1 MSDKIR
7 PQHVARKAILYVRQS
22 SAYQVNHNLESQR
35 LQYAMQD
42 RLQQLGWREID
53 VVDDDLGRSAAGT
66 VTRAGF
72 ERMVAEVCLGNV
84 GGVAA
89 REVSRFARN
98 SREWQHLVEVCRV
111 VDTVLIDLEAVYCP
125 RLGNDRLL
133 LGLKGS
139 LNEYELDLLR
149 QRSVE
154 ARRAKAQ
161 RGELLVAAPVGFLK
175 TDAPHFEKDPD
186 RRIQE
191 AVALVF
197 QKFGELSTVRQTLSW
212 FLEHDLQLPARSVS
226 GEITW
231 RRPSFGVLYRMLSNP
246 IYGGAYTYGKTES
259 PIRYEQGEPRASS
272 RRRPREEWLA
282 FIPEAH
288 EGYVSW
294 DEFER
299 IRHTMAANTRAW
311 HHTGAATSGPA
322 LLPGLLR
329 CRRCGRKLVVCYTG
343 NAHNVLRY
351 VCARGAR
358 DNGEPRCI
366 SFGGLLVDDAM
377 AKEILRVVQPAAV
390 DAAVVANEAAAHQQ
404 DEVLAAWTRELEAA
418 RYAARRAQKQYD
430 ATDPENRLVA
440 DELER
445 RWNQA
450 LQRVREIED
459 RIDQHV
465 HSRSQ
470 VVVPTR
476 EVFEN
481 LAADLEAVWTSP
493 TTDVRLKKRLIR
505 TLIHEIVVD
514 IDAQAG
520 EVILVFHWKGGVH
533 TELRLPRPRRGQNS
547 TQTSKDIVDAVR
559 TLARI
564 CPDDLVANVLNRNGL
579 RTGRGNRW
587 TRERVVSLRTHHDI
601 ACYDRDRRT
610 SEGWMNLNEAARV
623 LGISPRTLRLAVE
636 RGEID
641 AVHPLLD
648 GPWVFQRLALDG
660 PAAAAL
666 VARVRERNQPAAIPN
681 SRQEALGFSST

>member
-1 MSDKIR
+1 MSEKIK
-7 PQHVARKAILYVRQS
+7 PQHVARKAMLYVRQS

-35 LQYAMQD
+35 LQYAMQG
-42 RLQQLGWREID
+42 RLQHLGWREIE
-53 VVDDDLGRSAAGT
+53 VVDEDLGRSAAGT
-66 VTRAGF
+66 VARTGF

-98 SREWQHLVEVCRV
+98 SRDWQHLVEVCRV

-125 RLGNDRLL
+125 RLSNDRLL

-197 QKFGELSTVRQTLSW
+197 QKFSELGTVRQTLSW
-212 FLEHDLQLPARSVS
+212 FLEHGLQLPARSVA
-226 GEITW
+226 GDITW
-231 RRPSFGVLYRMLSNP
+231 RRPSFGVLYRMLTNP
-246 IYGGAYTYGKTES
+246 IYGGAYTYGKTEHLV
-259 PIRYEQGEPRASS
+259 RYEHGEPRACS

-282 FIPEAH
+282 FIPQAH

-294 DEFER
+294 EEFER

-311 HHTGAATSGPA
+311 HDTGAASRGPG
-322 LLPGLLR
+322 LLTGLLR

-351 VCARGAR
+351 VCVRGAR

-366 SFGGLLVDDAM
+366 SFGGLVVDAAI
-377 AKEILRVVQPAAV
+377 AKEILRVVQPAAI
-390 DAAVVANEAAAHQQ
+390 DAAIVASETVAHQQ
-404 DEVLAAWTRELEAA
+404 DEVLNAWTRELEAA

-445 RWNQA
+445 RWNHA
-450 LQRVREIED
+450 LQHVREIEE

-465 HSRSQ
+465 HARRQ
-470 VVVPTR
+470 DVVPTR
-476 EVFEN
+476 EAFES
-481 LAADLEAVWTSP
+481 LAADLEAVWRSP
-493 TTDVRLKKRLIR
+493 HADVRLKKRVLR

-514 IDAQAG
+514 VDANAG
-520 EVILVFHWKGGVH
+520 EVILVIHWKGGVH
-533 TELRLPRPRRGQNS
+533 TELRLPRRRRGQNS
-547 TQTSKDIVDAVR
+547 THTSTDVVEAVR
-559 TLARI
+559 TLAHI
-564 CPDDLVANVLNRNGL
+564 CPDDLLANVLNRNGL
-579 RTGRGNRW
+579 LTGRGNRW

-601 ACYDRDRRT
+601 VCYDPDRRV
-610 SEGWMNLNEAARV
+610 SEGWMNLNEAAGV
-623 LGISPRTLRLAVE
+623 LGISPRTLRLAAE

-641 AVHPLLD
+641 AIHPLPD
-648 GPWVFQRLALDG
+648 GPWVFQRRALEA
-660 PAAAAL
+660 PVATAL
-666 VARVRERNQPAAIPN
+666 VARVRDRTHRAAIPN
-681 SRQEALGFSST
+681 SQQGALGFSST

>member
-1 MSDKIR
+1 MSDKIK
-7 PQHVARKAILYVRQS
+7 PQHVARKAMLYVRQS
-22 SAYQVNHNLESQR
+22 SGYQVNHNLESQR

-42 RLQQLGWREID
+42 RLRHLGWCEID
-53 VVDDDLGRSAAGT
+53 VVDEDLGRSAAGT
-66 VTRAGF
+66 VARAGF

-98 SREWQHLVEVCRV
+98 SREWQHLIEVCRV

-125 RLGNDRLL
+125 RLSNDRLL

-175 TDAPHFEKDPD
+175 TDAPHVEKDPD

-191 AVALVF
+191 AINLVF
-197 QKFGELSTVRQTLSW
+197 HKFSEIGTVRQTLSW
-212 FLEHDLQLPARSVS
+212 FLEHGLQLPARSVS

-246 IYGGAYTYGKTES
+246 MYGGAYTYGKTEHLV
-259 PIRYEQGEPRASS
+259 RYDGGEPRRYS
-272 RRRPREEWLA
+272 RRRAREEWIA
-282 FIPEAH
+282 FIPQAH

-294 DEFER
+294 EEFER
-299 IRHTMAANTRAW
+299 IQHTMATNLRGW
-311 HHTGAATSGPA
+311 QRTGAATRGPG
-322 LLPGLLR
+322 LLTGLLR
-329 CRRCGRKLVVCYTG
+329 CRRCGRKLAVCYTG

-351 VCARGAR
+351 LCVRGAR

-366 SFGGLLVDDAM
+366 SFGGLAVDDAM
-377 AKEILRVVQPAAV
+377 TKEILQVVQPAAIE
-390 DAAVVANEAAAHQQ
+390 AAVVASEAVAHQR
-404 DEVLAAWTRELEAA
+404 DEALNAWTRELEAA

-450 LQRVREIED
+450 LQHVREIED
-459 RIDQHV
+459 RIDRHV
-465 HSRSQ
+465 QSQSQ

-476 EVFEN
+476 NEFEN
-481 LAADLEAVWTSP
+481 LAADLEAVWNSP
-493 TTDVRLKKRLIR
+493 HADVRLKKRLVR

-514 IDAQAG
+514 VDADAG
-520 EVILVFHWKGGVH
+520 EIIVVIHWKGGVH
-533 TELRLPRPRRGQNS
+533 TELRLPRRRRGQS
-547 TQTSKDIVDAVR
+547 RTHTSRDVVEAVR
-559 TLARI
+559 MLARI
-564 CPDDLVANVLNRNGL
+564 CPDGLLANVLNRNGL
-579 RTGRGNRW
+579 LTGRGNRW
-587 TRERVVSLRTHHDI
+587 TRERVVSLRSAHDI
-601 ACYDRDRRT
+601 PCYDPSRRQT
-610 SEGWMNLNEAARV
+610 EGWMNLNEAARV
-623 LGISPRTLRLAVE
+623 LGISARTLRLAAE
-636 RGEID
+636 RGEIE
-641 AVHPLLD
+641 AIHPLAD
-648 GPWVFQRLALDG
+648 GPWVFRRQVLQG
-660 PAAAAL
+660 PAGATL
-666 VARVRERNQPAAIPN
+666 VARVRGRNHQAAIPN
-681 SRQEALGFSST
+681 SQQRDLGFSST